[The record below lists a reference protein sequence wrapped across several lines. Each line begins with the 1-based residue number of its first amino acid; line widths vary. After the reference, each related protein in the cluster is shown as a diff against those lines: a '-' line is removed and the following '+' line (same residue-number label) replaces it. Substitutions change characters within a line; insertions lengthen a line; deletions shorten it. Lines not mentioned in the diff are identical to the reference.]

1 MHPTTATRRKRD
13 IGDRQVIAVDPSTVI
28 RWPSLRVMTACP
40 SAFSLI
46 RRTAG
51 RQADAR
57 DTAGTK
63 QLVTRRG
70 RHMSGSVDQF
80 RRAGSGQV

>member
-1 MHPTTATRRKRD
+1 
-13 IGDRQVIAVDPSTVI
+13 
-28 RWPSLRVMTACP
+28 MTACP